1 MTKRKSAHLFCFFLV
16 TGTKL
21 RRAENLEMWH
31 AFIWILLNF
40 SGVLFLI
47 RSNKITAFSSLL
59 FCVQMTL
66 CLEAKTKNFF
76 SLFPWASPPK
86 RQSVSQQNQT
96 SIFRLSVLLL
106 LPQQQNSALKW
117 HSRIWQCHV
126 KTPKVSLLSYL
137 LKKNGEIY
145 RVVKR
150 LGWADFIRFSSR
162 LDIGHWSIF
171 TNWIKNSSILVSIL
185 PKITPWK
192 SGLGKSKN
200 SIKDSK

>member
-21 RRAENLEMWH
+21 RSAENLEMWH

-59 FCVQMTL
+59 FCVCKWHFALKQ
-66 CLEAKTKNFF
+66 KQKNFF

-150 LGWADFIRFSSR
+150 LGWADFIRFSCR

-171 TNWIKNSSILVSIL
+171 TNSSILVSIL
-185 PKITPWK
+185 SKIKPWK
-192 SGLGKSKN
+192 SG
-200 SIKDSK
+200 

>member
-1 MTKRKSAHLFCFFLV
+1 MTKRKSADLFCLFLV

-21 RRAENLEMWH
+21 RSAENLEMWH

-47 RSNKITAFSSLL
+47 RSNKITAFSSS
-59 FCVQMTL
+59 VQMTL
-66 CLEAKTKNFF
+66 CLEAKTKKFF

-162 LDIGHWSIF
+162 LDIGHWSLF
-171 TNWIKNSSILVSIL
+171 TNSSILVSIL
-185 PKITPWK
+185 SKIKPWK
-192 SGLGKSKN
+192 SG
-200 SIKDSK
+200 